1 MTEPAPANFVDL
13 FLVTL
18 GLFITFALC
27 WRLRGLISTIVRWT
41 LYLGIAMIVVGVGL
55 AILYPDGF
63 ILARNFSNEHKHH
76 LEESQALSLGRNIIF
91 DLAKNLYRSY
101 NIARG
106 LQVVVS
112 APVILSTT
120 TTTTTPPKKTS

>member
-1 MTEPAPANFVDL
+1 MTEPAPANFVDF

-63 ILARNFSNEHKHH
+63 ILARNFSDEHKHH
-76 LEESQALSLGRNIIF
+76 LEESQALSLGRNIVF

-112 APVILSTT
+112 APVNLS
-120 TTTTTPPKKTS
+120 TTTTPPKKTSS

>member
-18 GLFITFALC
+18 GLSITFALC
-27 WRLRGLISTIVRWT
+27 WRLRGLISTILQWM

-101 NIARG
+101 HIARG

-112 APVILSTT
+112 APVNLSTT
-120 TTTTTPPKKTS
+120 TTTLKETPS

>member
-18 GLFITFALC
+18 GLSITFALC
-27 WRLRGLISTIVRWT
+27 WRLRGLISTILQWM

-112 APVILSTT
+112 APVNLSTT
-120 TTTTTPPKKTS
+120 TPPPKKTS